1 LSREE
6 MERRRLAAGAELAK
20 GVQQR
25 KIARDYGVS
34 EATVSRWAKAV
45 RTRGVESLR
54 RTKAYRPPRLTP
66 EQLGE
71 LLEILV
77 AGAEASGFDTDLWT
91 TERVALVIKKQFEIE
106 FHPDHVRKILKNKL
120 GLSYQKPKRVARE
133 RDEKARATWLRTTW
147 PRLKK
152 TR

>member
-1 LSREE
+1 
-6 MERRRLAAGAELAK
+6 MERRRLAAARELAD
-20 GVQQR
+20 GAQQR
-25 KIARDYGVS
+25 KVARKYRVS
-34 EATVSRWAKAV
+34 EATVSRWASSV
-45 RTRGVESLR
+45 RQTGVESLR
-54 RTKAYRPPRLTP
+54 RTTAYRPPRLADD
-66 EQLGE
+66 QLGR

-91 TERVALVIKKQFEIE
+91 TDRVALVIKNEFGIE

-120 GLSYQKPKRVARE
+120 GFSYQKPKREAKE